1 MDLGGLSLLVDII
14 EAGNLSRAAVR
25 LGMSRANVSHRLN
38 QFERQIGQQL
48 LRRTTR
54 QVEPTELGLRLYA
67 HGRAIRQ
74 EAMAADE
81 SVDSLGQSLQGTVRL
96 SVPSGYGQ
104 LQMSGWLTEFMRMH
118 PGITLEVI
126 FDNDI
131 EDLMQGAVDFAVRVM
146 TEPPE
151 SLVACKLG
159 DVLYEA
165 CATPQFLAQ
174 HGHPD
179 SLLALKRVPLI
190 TSALTGQKLRT
201 AGMNGARPTE
211 LRISPRLMSPN
222 FHFLRDA
229 VLQGLGVA
237 VVPRYMVAAELAS
250 GALERLPLPP
260 GSLDFLATRQ
270 YLLYMP
276 SHYQTRAITTLIDFL
291 REKAAAEGLRG

>member
-1 MDLGGLSLLVDII
+1 
-14 EAGNLSRAAVR
+14 VR

-54 QVEPTELGLRLYA
+54 QVEPTELGLKLYE

-74 EAMAADE
+74 EVMAAAE
-81 SVDSLGQSLQGTVRL
+81 SVDNLGQSLRGTVRL

-104 LQMSGWLTEFMRMH
+104 LQMSGWLTEFMGMH

-126 FDNDI
+126 FDTDS

-165 CATPQFLAQ
+165 CATPQFLAA

-201 AGMNGARPTE
+201 AGMDGARPTE
-211 LRISPRLMSPN
+211 LRIRPRLMSPN

-237 VVPRYMVAAELAS
+237 VVPRYMVAADLAS
-250 GALERLPLPP
+250 GALERLALPE

-276 SHYQTRAITTLIDFL
+276 ARYQTRAITTLIDFL
-291 REKAAAEGLRG
+291 REKAADFKG

>member
-14 EAGNLSRAAVR
+14 EAGNLSRAAAR

-54 QVEPTELGLRLYA
+54 QVEPTELGLKLYA
-67 HGRAIRQ
+67 HGQAIRQ
-74 EAMAADE
+74 EAMAAAE

-104 LQMSGWLTEFMRMH
+104 LQMSGWLTEFMALH

-131 EDLMQGAVDFAVRVM
+131 ADLMQGAVDFSVRVM
-146 TEPPE
+146 AEPPE

-165 CATPQFLAQ
+165 CATPQFLAA
-174 HGHPD
+174 HGCPD

-211 LRISPRLMSPN
+211 LRIRPRLMSPN

-276 SHYQTRAITTLIDFL
+276 ARYQTRAISTLIDFL

>member
-1 MDLGGLSLLVDII
+1 MDMGGLSLLVDII
-14 EAGNLSRAAVR
+14 EAGNLSRAAAR

-54 QVEPTELGLRLYA
+54 RVEPTELGLKLYE

-74 EAMAADE
+74 EVMAAAE
-81 SVDSLGQSLQGTVRL
+81 SVDSLGQSLRGTVRL

-104 LQMSGWLTEFMRMH
+104 LQMSGWLTGFMQLH

-131 EDLMQGAVDFAVRVM
+131 EDLMQGAVDFSVRVM
-146 TEPPE
+146 TEPPA
-151 SLVACKLG
+151 SLVACSLG

-165 CATPQFLAQ
+165 CATPQFLAAQ
-174 HGHPD
+174 GRPD

-201 AGMNGARPTE
+201 AGMDGARPTE
-211 LRISPRLMSPN
+211 LRIRPRLMSPN

-237 VVPRYMVAAELAS
+237 VVPHYMVAAELAS

-276 SHYQTRAITTLIDFL
+276 SRYQTRAITTLIDFL

>member
-1 MDLGGLSLLVDII
+1 
-14 EAGNLSRAAVR
+14 
-25 LGMSRANVSHRLN
+25 
-38 QFERQIGQQL
+38 
-48 LRRTTR
+48 
-54 QVEPTELGLRLYA
+54 
-67 HGRAIRQ
+67 
-74 EAMAADE
+74 
-81 SVDSLGQSLQGTVRL
+81 
-96 SVPSGYGQ
+96 
-104 LQMSGWLTEFMRMH
+104 
-118 PGITLEVI
+118 
-126 FDNDI
+126 
-131 EDLMQGAVDFAVRVM
+131 M

-165 CATPQFLAQ
+165 CATPQFLAA

-211 LRISPRLMSPN
+211 LRIRPRLMSPN

>member
-14 EAGNLSRAAVR
+14 EAGNLSRAAAR

-54 QVEPTELGLRLYA
+54 QVEPTELGLKLYE

-74 EAMAADE
+74 EVMAAAE

-104 LQMSGWLTEFMRMH
+104 LQMSAWLTEFMALH

-131 EDLMQGAVDFAVRVM
+131 DDLMQGAVDFSVRVM

-151 SLVACKLG
+151 SLVACHLG

-165 CATPQFLAQ
+165 CATPQFLAAQ
-174 HGHPD
+174 GRPD

-211 LRISPRLMSPN
+211 LRIRPRLMSPN

-250 GALERLPLPP
+250 GALERLPLPA

-276 SHYQTRAITTLIDFL
+276 SRYQTRAISTLIDFL
-291 REKAAAEGLRG
+291 REKAAAEGLRV